1 MKNIF
6 KKWGL
11 ALLLTLGAC
20 NLDGDLVNPNEVSV
34 SGADVDLLMN
44 AVQLNFA
51 DFFSAASG
59 TVDPLVRMRA
69 MTGGYRYQTAYI
81 PVRMDGLW
89 ASAYQGVLINIKTLR
104 PLAAEKGLTT
114 HVAVC
119 NILEAYTWM
128 TLVDVFGDVPAVEA
142 LQGPDG
148 NFNPATTPGADIYA
162 VALDLLAKAR
172 TELAKGAAEAGQ
184 PLARDIYY
192 GGSRTNWTALANTLE
207 LKAWMNIR
215 EIGARASE
223 ANAKIATFV
232 DAAGTS
238 LVNLVDT
245 EAENFTYKFSN
256 TTVPDSR
263 HPWYNQYYG
272 PNPGGAG
279 GYWATYYLHESF
291 GKWDPAADT
300 DPTAVVQDPRWRYYF
315 YRQVGSIDPAT
326 NGFDQKAIGCSPTA
340 PPPHYTAGNIV
351 FCVFEPGFY
360 GRDHGDASGTP
371 PDGPVITA
379 AGVYPA
385 GGRADNTLISNA
397 GFQGGTLRGQ
407 GADGKGIWPIWMSF
421 YTDFVKAEIAAN
433 AGNTALAK
441 TLLTTAVTNSIT
453 QVKSFA
459 TGRTCPA
466 TSPCTLTAGR
476 EPSTATY
483 IAKVGT
489 LYDDATVK
497 QDVISKEYWLA
508 LHGNGTEAYN
518 LYRRTSAP
526 KSLQPLVQ
534 VSADP
539 YFRSLVYPAVYANL
553 NKQAVQKNAGVKNLV
568 FWDTNTDNLN

>member
-69 MTGGYRYQTAYI
+69 MTGGFRYQTAYSPI
-81 PVRMDGLW
+81 RLDGVW
-89 ASAYQGVLINIKTLR
+89 ASAYQGVLVNIKTLR

-128 TLVDVFGDVPAVEA
+128 TLVDVFGDVPALEA
-142 LQGPDG
+142 LQGPEG
-148 NFNPATTPGADIYA
+148 NFNPKTTPGADIYA
-162 VALDLLAKAR
+162 VAIDLLGKAR
-172 TELAKGAAEAGQ
+172 TELAKTTDAGL
-184 PLARDIYY
+184 PLSRDIYY
-192 GGSRTNWTALANTLE
+192 AGSRANWTALCNTLE
-207 LKAWMNIR
+207 LKAWLNIR
-215 EIGARASE
+215 EVPARTAE
-223 ANAKIATFV
+223 ANTKIATFV
-232 DAAGTS
+232 DAAGAS

-272 PNPGGAG
+272 PNPAGAG
-279 GYWATYYLHESF
+279 GYWGTYYMHEVF
-291 GKWDPAADT
+291 GKWDPENDT

-315 YRQVGSIDPAT
+315 YRQVGSIDPVT
-326 NGFDQKAIGCSPTA
+326 NGFDVKALGCSPTA
-340 PPPHYTAGNIV
+340 PPPHYISGNVV

-371 PDGPVITA
+371 PDGPVLTA

-407 GADGKGIWPIWMSF
+407 GADGRGIWPIWMAA
-421 YTDFVKAEIAAN
+421 YTDFVKAEVAAN
-433 AGNTALAK
+433 AGNNALAK
-441 TLLTTAVTNSIT
+441 TLLTTAVTNSIAS
-453 QVKSFA
+453 VKAFA
-459 TGRTCPA
+459 TSRTCPT

-483 IAKVGT
+483 IAKVQS
-489 LYDDATVK
+489 LFDDAAVK
-497 QDVISKEYWLA
+497 QDVISKEFWIA
-508 LHGNGTEAYN
+508 LMGNGMEAYN

-526 KSLQPLVQ
+526 RNLQPLVQ

-539 YFRSLVYPAVYANL
+539 FFRSMVYPATYANL
-553 NKQAVQKNAGVKNLV
+553 NKEAVQKNVGVTNKV
-568 FWDTNTDNLN
+568 FWDNNADNLH